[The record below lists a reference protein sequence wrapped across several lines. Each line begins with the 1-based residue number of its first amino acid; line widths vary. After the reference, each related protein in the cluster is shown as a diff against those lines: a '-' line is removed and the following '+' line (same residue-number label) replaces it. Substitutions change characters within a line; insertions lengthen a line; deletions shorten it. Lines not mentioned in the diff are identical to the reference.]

1 MQEIYQTNGVR
12 GFFNVV
18 GLIEAVSGDQV
29 GGEGGAA
36 DAGAWTVHVF
46 RDLG

>member
-1 MQEIYQTNGVR
+1 MR
-12 GFFNVV
+12 GLFNVV

-36 DAGAWTVHVF
+36 DAGAWTGSCLQGH
-46 RDLG
+46 LG